1 MFEFISS
8 LLVLIIFCVRVES
21 SCSDGCDALGSYYLW
36 PDVNLTFIS
45 TVFSTSVS
53 QIRSYNPQIT
63 NPDFIDRDTRINVP
77 FSCGCVGGEFM
88 GHQFDYQ
95 IRSGNYYQLIAER
108 YYSNL
113 TTVEMLRSFNS
124 YDPDR
129 LPDVNAIL
137 NVTVNC
143 SCGNSRVSRD
153 YGLFVTYPLRPG
165 ENLSSLASESQ
176 LPEELLRDYNP
187 GSNFSSGSGLVFI
200 PGRGESIILF
210 SQEAIHSHNLN
221 NLNQEH

>member
-8 LLVLIIFCVRVES
+8 LLVLIMFCVRVES
-21 SCSDGCDALGSYYLW
+21 SCSGGCDALASYYLW
-36 PDVNLTFIS
+36 PDSNLTFIS
-45 TVFSTSVS
+45 TVFSTSIS
-53 QIRSYNPQIT
+53 QIRSYNPQII
-63 NPDFIDRDTRINVP
+63 NPDFVNRDTRINVP
-77 FSCGCVGGEFM
+77 FSCGCVRGEFM

-129 LPDVNAIL
+129 LPDVNARL

-143 SCGNSRVSRD
+143 SCGNRGVSRD

-165 ENLSSLASESQ
+165 ENLSSIASESQ

-200 PGRGESIILF
+200 PGRGESIIIIF
-210 SQEAIHSHNLN
+210 QFTFII
-221 NLNQEH
+221 